1 MLKTFRQGL
10 FERRNELDKIYENQ
24 DIKLFTIH
32 VHAIKSASKS
42 VGALEFSDLA
52 KTMEDFGHQNNW
64 KSITQKY
71 QELLDY
77 TDLILEE
84 LDCCIKAV
92 PAADETK
99 ESLSCYPEDIIKSL
113 CIAVNEMDYQEV
125 SDAIA
130 KLDRYTYPG
139 ELQNLLDR
147 LKTAYDNFE
156 YGDLNR
162 CSILMYNCL

>member
-1 MLKTFRQGL
+1 MGSEMCIRD
-10 FERRNELDKIYENQ
+10 R
-24 DIKLFTIH
+24 
-32 VHAIKSASKS
+32 S

-99 ESLSCYPEDIIKSL
+99 ESLSGYPEDIIKSL

-139 ELQNLLDR
+139 NC
-147 LKTAYDNFE
+147 KISWT
-156 YGDLNR
+156 GSKPPMIILNTG
-162 CSILMYNCL
+162 I